1 MLSITVMS
9 AAQLSFA
16 QLPAY
21 TPEYSGTGRQDTLK
35 ILLLKEV
42 IVTATRI
49 EKNVADVGRSITV
62 ITSADI
68 KNSVYNSVAELLS
81 QQEGIY
87 IVGSGQN
94 PGMIQSIFTR
104 GANSNQTLI
113 MIDGVRITDPSTP
126 NNAPDLSELS
136 LANVD
141 KIEIVRGSHSTLY
154 GSSAIGGVVNIIT
167 KKATKPGFN
176 ADVEVKAGTFGKGTS
191 VVSENVFLNYTTKTG
206 FYINAEILNA
216 NIKGLDAT
224 IDTVT
229 DPNVYNNRDKDGFD
243 KMDLI
248 GKIGFNNSKFDVYA
262 SYKKTDQKTAID
274 KRAYIDDDNYTLN
287 FNRNLF
293 TYGASYKIND
303 RLNVQYVGGF
313 SDMTRVAVDDSSVVD
328 DLGNNDHTYFDGT
341 YKGSISSN
349 EIQGNLKVKGLDVV
363 LGGGLYNETMTFKTY
378 YINTAW
384 AYESTSDLDTLD
396 LNTSTNNIFAHIDL
410 NGILVNEK
418 FNRFSLALGGRL
430 INHSAFGSNP
440 TYQINPSY
448 KIVDNTLV
456 YGSYSTGFNAPSLYQ
471 LYSPDKNFTSGI
483 TRGNKDLK
491 PETSVSYEFGFKQ
504 KVNDNLSFVVAYFN
518 TEVNN
523 VIEYVYLW
531 NKNTPVDSISFSDNL
546 GDTYLNL
553 GKQTS
558 RGIEFSINSKISEKL
573 YLTGNFSLIS
583 GKLNYEP
590 SDINSSQ
597 TEGNHVQ
604 IYGNG
609 AILNEEIE
617 VLGLVRR
624 PNTANINLTYKPFE
638 KLAMRIDLKHVG
650 SRDDIF
656 YNSQLGPYGA
666 LGTEGV
672 SDYSLLDFSAKYDF
686 NKHFSAGMRIE
697 NIFDTKYRE
706 INGFT
711 TRGRGIY
718 FNLRY
723 II

>member
-1 MLSITVMS
+1 MRRKIKKLLLSITIMGI
-9 AAQLSFA
+9 AQLSFA
-16 QLPAY
+16 QQ
-21 TPEYSGTGRQDTLK
+21 QDTLK
-35 ILLLKEV
+35 TLQLKEV
-42 IVTATRI
+42 IVTATRT
-49 EKNVADVGRSITV
+49 EKNVADVGRSITL
-62 ITSADI
+62 ITSDNI
-68 KNSVYNSVAELLS
+68 KSSIYNSVSELLS

-87 IVGSGQN
+87 IVGSNQN
-94 PGMIQSIFTR
+94 PGMIQSIFSR

-136 LANVD
+136 LVNVE

-167 KKATKPGFN
+167 KKSTKPGFN
-176 ADVEVKAGTFGKGTS
+176 ADAEVKAGTFGRGTS
-191 VVSENVFLNYTTKTG
+191 AFSENVFLNYTTKTG
-206 FYINAEILNA
+206 FYVNAEIN
-216 NIKGLDAT
+216 NINIQGLDAT
-224 IDTVT
+224 VDTVT
-229 DPNVYNNRDKDGFD
+229 NPNVYNNRDKDGSD
-243 KMDLI
+243 KTDLI
-248 GKIGFNNSKFDVYA
+248 GKIGFKNSKVDIYA
-262 SYKKTDQKTAID
+262 SYKKTDQKTSID
-274 KRAYIDDDNYTLN
+274 KLAYIDDDNYTLD

-303 RLNVQYVGGF
+303 MLNVKYLGGF
-313 SDMTRVAVDDSSVVD
+313 SDMTRIAVDDSSTVD

-341 YKGSISSN
+341 YKGSISTN
-349 EIQGNLKVKGLDVV
+349 EIQGNFKIKGLDVV
-363 LGGGLYNETMTFKTY
+363 LGGGLYDETMTYKTY

-396 LNTSTNNIFAHIDL
+396 LNILTDNVFAHIDL
-410 NGILVNEK
+410 NGIIVNEK
-418 FNRFSLALGGRL
+418 FRRFSLALGGRL
-430 INHSAFGSNP
+430 INHGTFGSNP
-440 TYQINPSY
+440 TYEINPSF
-448 KIVDNTLV
+448 KVNDNALI
-456 YGSYSTGFNAPSLYQ
+456 YASYSTGFNAPSLYQ
-471 LYSPDKNFTSGI
+471 LFSPDKNFTSGI

-504 KVNDNLSFVVAYFN
+504 KINNVLSFAAAYYN
-518 TEVNN
+518 TEVSN

-531 NKNTPVDSISFSDNL
+531 DKNTPVASLSFSDYM

-558 RGIEFSINSKISEKL
+558 RGIEFSINSKINEKL
-573 YLTGNFSLIS
+573 ALTGNFNLIS
-583 GKLNYEP
+583 GKLNYKP
-590 SDINSSQ
+590 SDINSFQ

-609 AILNEEIE
+609 AILNKEVE

-624 PNTANINLTYKPFE
+624 PNTANISLIYKPFE
-638 KLAMRIDLKHVG
+638 KLVLRIDFKHVG
-650 SRDDIF
+650 SRNDILF
-656 YNSQLGPYGA
+656 NSQLGPYGA

-672 SDYSLLDFSAKYDF
+672 ADYTLLDFSAKYDL
-686 NKHFSAGMRIE
+686 NKHFSAGARVE

-711 TRGRGIY
+711 TRGRSVY

-723 II
+723 CM